1 MSHSVELPPSLT
13 DNDRDL
19 IRARTRYERARH
31 LAVFLVAALLSAVLG
46 LIVVLLVSVQ
56 NTQAALE
63 SCTVPGRACYKDS
76 QRRSAVLIGELIDAQ
91 NTAVAN
97 GSKPSRENLTLT
109 KANSERITIALA
121 ILEQQYPEAA
131 KAARAQIEK
140 GK

>member
-1 MSHSVELPPSLT
+1 MSHNVELPASLSEQ
-13 DNDRDL
+13 DLDL
-19 IRARTRYERARH
+19 IRTRTRYERARH
-31 LAVFLVAALLSAVLG
+31 LAVFLVAALLAAVLG

-56 NTQAALE
+56 NTQSALE

-76 QRRSAVLIGELIDAQ
+76 QRRSAALIGELIDAQ
-91 NTAVAN
+91 NQAVSN
-97 GSKPSRENLTLT
+97 GSAPSRENLTLT

-131 KAARAQIEK
+131 RAARAQIEK